1 VRGRRGIATFA
12 AVVAA
17 ATSGGCG
24 ASGGSSAAP
33 APDRCVDS
41 WNGESTALSFGRH
54 VYDTHESHR
63 AEVAVLKS
71 EDGNPNVAAGGGC
84 AVIFAVPE
92 SDVEYGAVGLVET
105 DLGWASM
112 QELAREDQEALNR
125 IQSEASS
132 AVNAT
137 LFPDGELDAD

>member
-1 VRGRRGIATFA
+1 MRLPQSPRCG
-12 AVVAA
+12 AA
-17 ATSGGCG
+17 A
-24 ASGGSSAAP
+24 GGSGAP
-33 APDRCVDS
+33 APERCVDS

-63 AEVAVLKS
+63 AEVVVLTA
-71 EDGNPNVAAGGGC
+71 EDGNPNVAARGAC

-112 QELAREDQEALNR
+112 QELAREDQEALDR
-125 IQSEASS
+125 IQSDASS